1 MSKSM
6 NDAMNDAMNETM
18 HEALNDAIAEQ
29 MQSEIGDYQ
38 TDMFADSITEPFI
51 EEAEDLSQSNPFQV
65 DFGEAV
71 ALQVD
76 KTLVDGQARFDAI
89 NPFAS
94 YIVQAPAGSGKTAL
108 LMQRFLA
115 LLSRVDQPEKIIAM
129 TFTKKAAA
137 EMRERIMSALKLG
150 LNDTAPSESVFDVN
164 TWQLAR
170 KVLQRDS
177 EQAWSLLQN
186 PNRLRVKTIDG
197 INGFLVG
204 QMPLL
209 SRMGAQPKMTDNASA
224 LYLEAARLALKDANS
239 NDAVGSLLRLVNG
252 RYNRAEALLVS
263 MLQKRDQWMGNLLQ
277 MRDEQAREHL
287 EFALQL
293 LVEQELKTATA
304 HLQASRDALQEIVQL
319 ADYAVANG
327 QADLQPL
334 IGCWPLQAKTELLPA
349 WRALSGW
356 LLTGKD
362 ELRRTVTVRDGFP
375 AGKGEAKAN
384 KEQFLNA
391 LAELRDGLHA
401 QTVLESLQVLK
412 ALPDPEYTQTQW
424 ENLQWLIHLLT
435 LSAAYLKVVFRS
447 AGQADFIE
455 VAQAASQALGSD
467 LEPTELAQQLDYQ
480 IEHLLVDEF
489 QDTSSEQSKLIEKLV
504 AGWQAGDGKT
514 LFIVGD
520 PMQSIYRFREAE
532 VGNFLKAWEG
542 KVADVSLT
550 PLNLEVNF
558 RSSQAVVDWVN
569 QSFKAVFPKQNNIQT
584 GAVAFSKATAFS
596 SDDQQAIFPHWQVNQ
611 SAEQEAQQILELIQS
626 RLPEIAD
633 VPGAKPKSIALLGR
647 TRSSLMGIALLLKKQ
662 GIPFRAVELE
672 GLKDRQEIQD
682 CLALSRA
689 LLHLAD
695 RPAWI
700 ALLRS
705 PLVGLS
711 LNDLHALMG
720 HDLYQP
726 VWALMNAKPLEAL
739 GLSET
744 GLQQCAVAM
753 PILKTALQRLHSVPF
768 SWLVKEVWLQLDGA
782 QTVENATALENVEVF
797 IQTLTQFDGE
807 TLAGDRLDE
816 LIERLYASPD
826 ASEGSHKI
834 ELMTMHKSKGLE
846 FDTVILPGLGR
857 KPRGDDKQLVS
868 WMQFLGPQ
876 IHAQADEMHEWLVI
890 APIDQ
895 KGQASSLLAGLLKR
909 FEQIKSSNE
918 LARLLYVAA
927 TRAKTQLHLF
937 GSITYK
943 ESEKEA
949 RIAPTKASLLE
960 ALWPC
965 VKSEFETL
973 CYAYEASDAD
983 SEQSPILP
991 KVSRLPLQRTKF
1003 ESLMNFEA
1011 YKAPVAVEKLQ
1022 IDSGRVFTEHAQPET
1037 FMADMAEA
1045 TPEQALLNTTVGNL
1059 VHMALELAVHEG
1071 VELWNTQLIASRA
1084 NAYKQWLQQQGLNG
1098 ELLDEGLR
1106 RVLQSLNNAVQ
1117 NPRVCWALDGSHQDS
1132 ETEYPLTSLEAES
1145 QTVVNHIVDR
1155 TYIDEHGIRWIVDYK
1170 TSVFDGTRQQ
1180 ASEFIAK
1187 KVEMYRPQ
1195 LARYGALFDVLDG
1208 GARAQKWVLYFSYL
1222 DRWVEVSEA

>member
-1 MSKSM
+1 MSKTM
-6 NDAMNDAMNETM
+6 NDAIDDAMNDT
-18 HEALNDAIAEQ
+18 IAEQ
-29 MQSEIGDYQ
+29 MQSDMGDYQ
-38 TDMFADSITEPFI
+38 TDMFADSITERFI
-51 EEAEDLSQSNPFQV
+51 EERLENEQENVDQSNPAQV
-65 DFGEAV
+65 DFDESV
-71 ALQVD
+71 VLQVD
-76 KTLVDGQARFDAI
+76 KTLVDGQARFEAI

-150 LNDTAPSESVFDVN
+150 LSPTPPSESVFDVN

-224 LYLEAARLALKDANS
+224 LYLEAARLALKDPNS

-252 RYNRAEALLVS
+252 RYNRAERLLVS
-263 MLQKRDQWMGNLLQ
+263 MLQKRDQWMGNVLQ

-293 LVEQELKTATA
+293 LVEQELTTATA
-304 HLQASRDALQEIVQL
+304 HLKSANEALQEIVQL

-334 IGCWPLQAKTELLPA
+334 IGCCPLQAKTEHLPA
-349 WRALSGW
+349 WRALASW
-356 LLTGKD
+356 LMTKD
-362 ELRRTVTVRDGFP
+362 AKGVRKSVTKNEGFP
-375 AGKGEAKAN
+375 AGKGEAKAH
-384 KEQFLNA
+384 KDQFLNA

-401 QTVLESLQVLK
+401 QTILQSLQVLK
-412 ALPDPEYTQTQW
+412 GLPDPEYTETQW

-435 LSAAYLKVVFRS
+435 MAAGYLKVVFRS

-455 VAQAASQALGSD
+455 VAQAASQALGTD

-542 KVADVSLT
+542 KVADVALT

-558 RSSQAVVDWVN
+558 RSSQAVVNWVN
-569 QSFKAVFPKQNNIQT
+569 QSFKTVFPKQNNIQT
-584 GAVAFSKATAFS
+584 GAVAFSKASAFS
-596 SDDQQAIFPHWQVNQ
+596 TNSEQAIFTHWQVNQ
-611 SAEQEAQQILELIQS
+611 SAEQESQQILELIQS
-626 RLPEIAD
+626 RLPKIAD
-633 VPGAKPKSIALLGR
+633 APGAKLKSIALLGR

-689 LLHLAD
+689 LLHSAD

-726 VWALMNAKPLEAL
+726 VWALMNAKPLEEL
-739 GLSET
+739 GLSDT

-782 QTVENATALENVEVF
+782 QTVESATALENVEVF

-807 TLAGDRLDE
+807 TLVGDRLDE

-826 ASEGSHKI
+826 ASEGSQKI

-868 WMQFLGPQ
+868 WLQFLGPQ
-876 IHAQADEMHEWLVI
+876 MHAQADAMHEWLVI

-895 KGQASSLLAGLLKR
+895 KGQESSLLAGLLKR

-918 LARLLYVAA
+918 LGRLLYVAA

-965 VKSEFETL
+965 VKSDFETL
-973 CYAYEASDAD
+973 CYAYEAND
-983 SEQSPILP
+983 SESANITVLP
-991 KVSRLPLQRTKF
+991 KVSRLPVTRSRF
-1003 ESLMNFEA
+1003 ETLLAFEA
-1011 YKAPVAVEKLQ
+1011 YKAPVAIETPQVAMGKKL
-1022 IDSGRVFTEHAQPET
+1022 TEGEPVET
-1037 FMADMAEA
+1037 FAEEV
-1045 TPEQALLNTTVGNL
+1045 TPEQALLNTSVGNL

-1071 VELWNTQLIASRA
+1071 VEHWNRELVASRA
-1084 NAYKQWLQQQGLNG
+1084 NAYKQWLAQQGLSG
-1098 ELLDEGLR
+1098 ALLEEGLR
-1106 RVLQSLNNAVQ
+1106 RTLQSLNNAVQ
-1117 NPRVCWALDGSHQDS
+1117 NPRVCWALDGSHQAS
-1132 ETEYPLTSLEAES
+1132 QTEYPLTSLEADT
-1145 QTVVNHIVDR
+1145 QGVANHIVDR
-1155 TYIDEHGIRWIVDYK
+1155 TYIDEHGVRWIVDYK
-1170 TSVFDGTRQQ
+1170 TSVFDGEKQQ
-1180 ASEFIAK
+1180 VTEFINQ
-1187 KVEMYRPQ
+1187 KVETYRSQ

-1222 DRWVEVSEA
+1222 DRWVEVFED